1 MAVRYNEKY
10 SDTSTGIC
18 QCTCPLQTYVFEFL
32 HKTKKKIHTS
42 INRCSK
48 SKILIVFRYHKL
60 STCCKAAVHNY
71 SFKIS
76 WASQC
81 SVLAYS
87 LWQTVFSSQSYK
99 HLFNVISKLD
109 TPCKY
114 LHFITPPQKVSSY
127 FWFTCPSW
135 PLLGYF
141 PPPFVYVTVKQ
152 PSVWERYYY

>member
-1 MAVRYNEKY
+1 MRSILTLQLEYASAHVHFKRMFLNFYIKHEEK
-10 SDTSTGIC
+10 DT
-18 QCTCPLQTYVFEFL
+18 
-32 HKTKKKIHTS
+32 HTS

-71 SFKIS
+71 SFNIS

-114 LHFITPPQKVSSY
+114 LHFITPPPKKKSRVIFGLHVHPDHCWGTSHLH
-127 FWFTCPSW
+127 
-135 PLLGYF
+135 LLM
-141 PPPFVYVTVKQ
+141 
-152 PSVWERYYY
+152 